1 MAGFTQTHQTKI
13 VNAFLLRFPFIYL
26 FIAAWNTVPM
36 LATIGALHFGA
47 SVKHELQLL
56 SQNTECNRK
65 CMFEPTSLRSI
76 YFYLFYLLIFFCYS
90 RFFDFVCRLHLN
102 IMQSC
107 LRVIFVFF
115 FFFCYRKKVLKV
127 EQWWALM
134 LSSCTSIRV
143 RYQFYCAADLK
154 LVWPLL
160 HIRSECRISLSWLS
174 TSLSMHEIREQIC
187 SGRSNRVK
195 AIQLV

>member
-115 FFFCYRKKVLKV
+115 FFL
-127 EQWWALM
+127 
-134 LSSCTSIRV
+134 LSKESFESGTMMGINV
-143 RYQFYCAADLK
+143 II
-154 LVWPLL
+154 L
-160 HIRSECRISLSWLS
+160 HLNSRSLSIL
-174 TSLSMHEIREQIC
+174 LRCRFEISVTTTTHSQRV
-187 SGRSNRVK
+187 SNLTFVTFNLTFNAWNSRTNLLRS
-195 AIQLV
+195 IQ